1 MEQETGYKKF
11 ETFYLPDNASE
22 LVREEFLQ
30 ELSALI
36 DDITFTYQEI
46 VVTHT
51 YDEVI
56 IRKLPSE
63 QTEIRNALLKDIE

>member
-1 MEQETGYKKF
+1 VQSLISF
-11 ETFYLPDNASE
+11 FRS
-22 LVREEFLQ
+22 FLDAVP
-30 ELSALI
+30 SH
-36 DDITFTYQEI
+36 DITFTYQEI